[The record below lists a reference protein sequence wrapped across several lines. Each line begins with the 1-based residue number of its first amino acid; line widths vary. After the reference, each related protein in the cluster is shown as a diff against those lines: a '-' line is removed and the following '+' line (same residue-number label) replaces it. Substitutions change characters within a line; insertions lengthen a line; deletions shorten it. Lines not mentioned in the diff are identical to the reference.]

1 MANGNGTSNGNGNGD
16 TTDDAPAA
24 KGWMSDVQ
32 RALALTLIGTFAI
45 TVIGSTLR
53 VVLSGDVAS
62 VADMAKTLQA
72 AMVNMSLI
80 ALGFFFGN
88 TMAKMAQDAGQQK
101 VVDKLTSTQPP
112 NGGPVAP
119 VPSTDLP
126 AAPASTITPWWTM
139 LGEAEKTAITAAGV
153 TDPRVA
159 AFVMASTTGSA
170 NADDLAYLV
179 SKGLLTQDRANAI
192 KAA

>member
-1 MANGNGTSNGNGNGD
+1 MANGNGNGTDPND
-16 TTDDAPAA
+16 TPAPAQ
-24 KGWMSDVQ
+24 GWMSDVQ
-32 RALALTLIGTFAI
+32 RVIAMMLIGSFALATIFSTVCSIFWPQQTALI
-45 TVIGSTLR
+45 
-53 VVLSGDVAS
+53 
-62 VADMAKTLQA
+62 DMAKTLQA
-72 AMVNMSLI
+72 ALVNMSLI

-88 TMAKMAQDAGQQK
+88 NQAKAVADAGQQK
-101 VVDKLTSTQPP
+101 IVDKLTSTQPP

-119 VPSTDLP
+119 VPSAALP
-126 AAPASTITPWWTM
+126 TAAASTVTPWWSM
-139 LGEAEKTAITAAGV
+139 LGEAEKAAITAAGV